1 MGVHDGHRERMKKRF
16 IEHGLDNFSDI
27 NVLELLL
34 FYALPRRDTN
44 ALAHKLLERFGSLR
58 GVLEAPVD
66 ELEQVEGVGESAA
79 ALLRLV
85 PQVSRRYMMS
95 LGDSRNELSSSAAA
109 GRYVVPLFMY
119 EREEVVFML
128 CLDSRCKLIN
138 CREIGRGVVNCAQV
152 SVRRVVEQALSQSA
166 VSVVL
171 AHNHVDGLAI
181 PSRED
186 ELTTRRIQEAL
197 ALVGVTLSDHIIVS
211 GEDFVS
217 LADSGL
223 IPR

>member
-211 GEDFVS
+211 GDDFVS

>member
-1 MGVHDGHRERMKKRF
+1 MGVHDGHRERTKKRF

-211 GEDFVS
+211 GDDFVS